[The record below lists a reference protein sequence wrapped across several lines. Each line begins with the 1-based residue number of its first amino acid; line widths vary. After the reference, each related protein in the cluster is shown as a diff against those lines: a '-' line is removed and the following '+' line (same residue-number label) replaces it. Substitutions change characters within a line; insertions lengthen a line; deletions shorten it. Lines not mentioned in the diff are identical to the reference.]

1 MEDMR
6 MHEYDNAVLEC
17 FLDNQLQLF
26 PEKVAETMEEAE
38 EFLEDC
44 MAVVVDSVD
53 EVIEY
58 FEEEGIDMDGA
69 EGDEILEADEV
80 FDIGDGRY
88 LIVEG

>member
-1 MEDMR
+1 M
-6 MHEYDNAVLEC
+6 VTIL
-17 FLDNQLQLF
+17 FLKKQLQLF
-26 PEKVAETMEEAE
+26 DEPVAENMEEAE
-38 EFLEDC
+38 AFLEDC

-69 EGDEILEADEV
+69 DGEEILEASEV

>member
-1 MEDMR
+1 
-6 MHEYDNAVLEC
+6 MHEFDDAVLEC

-26 PEKVAETMEEAE
+26 PDKVAETLEEAE
-38 EFLEDC
+38 SFLEDC

-58 FEEEGIDMDGA
+58 FEDEGVDMDGA
-69 EGDEILEADEV
+69 VGEEILDADEV
-80 FDIGDGRY
+80 FDVGDGRY

>member
-1 MEDMR
+1 
-6 MHEYDNAVLEC
+6 MHEFDDAVLEC
-17 FLDNQLQLF
+17 FLENQLQLF
-26 PEKVAETMEEAE
+26 PEKVAETPEEAE

-53 EVIEY
+53 EVIEF

-69 EGDEILEADEV
+69 DGEAILEADEV